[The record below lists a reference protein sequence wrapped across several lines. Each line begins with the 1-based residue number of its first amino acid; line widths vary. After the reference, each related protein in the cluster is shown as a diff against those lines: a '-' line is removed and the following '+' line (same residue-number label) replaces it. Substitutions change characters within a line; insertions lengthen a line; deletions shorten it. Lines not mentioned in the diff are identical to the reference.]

1 LKVDLNRWNEEVFGK
16 VERKKKV
23 LLEEPSV
30 LCIRMTLGVEK
41 IMKKAEIV
49 SELERSTLM

>member
-30 LCIRMTLGVEK
+30 LCIGMALGVEK